1 MKVFISVD
9 IEGVTTTTAWDE
21 TERNTS
27 TSYEL
32 HAKQMTD
39 EVLAAVEGAKA
50 AGAKEIFVK
59 DAHSSGRNI
68 DPTRMP
74 SGVTLIRGW
83 SGHPYSMVT
92 GIDNTFDAAMFVGY
106 HTAAGRMG
114 NPMSH
119 TLSGAHTGLI
129 INGVKASEFMLYSY
143 AAALEGVPTVFLS
156 GDKMLCED
164 SKDLH
169 PSLITC
175 AVKDGLGNLTINY
188 STQDTL
194 KNIRELSE
202 KALKQD
208 LKSALVTLPDYFKV
222 ELHCKEHGHANRASH
237 FPGVTKVSDN
247 VVTYESADFYE
258 ILRTTS
264 WIIR

>member
-1 MKVFISVD
+1 MKVFISAD
-9 IEGVTTTTAWDE
+9 IEGVTTTTAWVE
-21 TERNTS
+21 TEHTGPD
-27 TSYEL
+27 YKL

-39 EVLAAVEGAKA
+39 EVLAAIEGAKA
-50 AGAKEIFVK
+50 AGATEIVVR

-74 SGVTLIRGW
+74 TGVKLIRSW
-83 SGHPYSMVT
+83 NGHPYSMAY
-92 GIDNTFDAAMFVGY
+92 GIDKTFDAAMFIGY
-106 HTAAGRMG
+106 HTAAARMG

-129 INGVKASEFMLYSY
+129 INGVNASEFLLYSY
-143 AAALEGVPTVFLS
+143 ACALEGVPTVFLS

-169 PSLITC
+169 PKLVTC
-175 AVKDGLGNLTINY
+175 TVKDGLGNLTINY
-188 STQDTL
+188 STEDTL
-194 KNIRELSE
+194 KAIRELSE

-208 LKSALVTLPDYFKV
+208 LKSALTTLPNYFKA
-222 ELHCKEHGHANRASH
+222 ELYCKEHGHANRASH
-237 FPGVTKVSDN
+237 FPGVTRVSDN
-247 VVTYESADFYE
+247 VVAYESESFYE

-264 WIIR
+264 WVIR